1 MFKII
6 KHEKMENITNEKI
19 IAKIEKVLK
28 QIDPNSKKTITQLAE
43 NEQFK
48 KNIESIKEYVET
60 YEEKENFPEDV
71 YDKVEEL
78 VEFCDSQYKEIAKNK
93 TELKKQMKKNK
104 ELAVTLNEVYLFAI
118 TREDFS
124 EYEKDLKANGLGD
137 YIDKLRLVSQTDRKS
152 EEYTQC
158 EKDIKS
164 KITNLETNFH
174 IEIDLERIED
184 KEKVLSYISI
194 ELDNVLAKV
203 SVQKE
208 VNVEI
213 EETAE
218 QYEEIAQEEYVA
230 DESTYAQYQED
241 IMIEVKET
249 FFQRLANKFVKG
261 LREFFGI
268 SDVPQLIEG
277 TTETNNIEAE

>member
-78 VEFCDSQYKEIAKNK
+78 VEFCDSQYKEITKNK